1 MFFNSGFHASSF
13 LVLVKLSSLF
23 AWVWSF
29 CSTFLEASITFS
41 CLLTWEHPTSKFESK
56 LPRFPE
62 ASPALLLSSSF
73 TRLTRDPE
81 LCDEI
86 SSSHWLCIT
95 RLTSLDYAVGEPSFE
110 VVFCPR
116 FDMTP
121 DTVRSVNWERESFL
135 KWPQEYV
142 DKLKMLSKQRKVVP
156 FISWE
161 TSVGQN
167 VSELV
172 LGVNIFNLD
181 LGFQNWF
188 CRTTNPEQLCGF
200 WTHVSLLGF
209 VLCTTD
215 FHLGKNA
222 CWWARCPH
230 QIFDQPSAFFCQL
243 GSWF

>member
-1 MFFNSGFHASSF
+1 MFFNSGFDASSF

-41 CLLTWEHPTSKFESK
+41 CLLTWEHPTSKFELK

-73 TRLTRDPE
+73 SRLTRDPE

-95 RLTSLDYAVGEPSFE
+95 RLMSLAYAVGEPSFK

-116 FDMTP
+116 F

-135 KWPQEYV
+135 KWPHEYV
-142 DKLKMLSKQRKVVP
+142 DKLKNVEQTKKSGSIHLLKNFRWSECQR
-156 FISWE
+156 
-161 TSVGQN
+161 
-167 VSELV
+167 
-172 LGVNIFNLD
+172 
-181 LGFQNWF
+181 
-188 CRTTNPEQLCGF
+188 
-200 WTHVSLLGF
+200 
-209 VLCTTD
+209 
-215 FHLGKNA
+215 A
-222 CWWARCPH
+222 
-230 QIFDQPSAFFCQL
+230 
-243 GSWF
+243 GSWCQHI

>member
-1 MFFNSGFHASSF
+1 MGAFIGDAMNTPISILFSSDSIENVASIGDLPNFSVSIGISFQCIEKSRIPCSSILVFDASRF

-23 AWVWSF
+23 AWVWSS

-95 RLTSLDYAVGEPSFE
+95 RLMSLAYAVGEPSFK

-121 DTVRSVNWERESFL
+121 DTVRSVNWEREKVSWNGH
-135 KWPQEYV
+135 KNMSTNS
-142 DKLKMLSKQRKVVP
+142 KMLSKQRKVVP

-181 LGFQNWF
+181 LGFQN
-188 CRTTNPEQLCGF
+188 
-200 WTHVSLLGF
+200 
-209 VLCTTD
+209 
-215 FHLGKNA
+215 
-222 CWWARCPH
+222 
-230 QIFDQPSAFFCQL
+230 
-243 GSWF
+243 